1 MFGSRLSERYLEMQG
16 FRAAAVQMRTGLDV
30 AANVAEAE
38 RLIREAAA
46 GGADYVL
53 TPEMTT
59 VLDRDRKRLLAAIGP
74 EESDPSLK
82 RFQSLAAELGIHL
95 HIGSMAIRLDAD
107 SVANRAFLIGPDGV
121 LLARYDKIHM
131 YDVDLGGGE
140 SYRES
145 KLYRPGAAAVVA
157 DLPWT
162 RLGLTV
168 CYDVRFSQLFRALA
182 RTGASVIAVPA
193 AFTQTTGE
201 AHWHILLR
209 ARAIETG
216 SYVIAAAQGGHHED
230 GRETFGH
237 SLIVDPWGRILA
249 EAEREPGVILADID
263 PAMSHTTRERI
274 PVLANERAFSMPVA
288 PAAEQM
294 KRPA

>member
-1 MFGSRLSERYLEMQG
+1 MQK

-30 AANVAEAE
+30 ATNVREAE
-38 RLIREAAA
+38 KYIRQAASE
-46 GGADYVL
+46 GAAYVL

-59 VLDRDRKRLLAAIGP
+59 ILDGKRERLLSAISP
-74 EESDPSLK
+74 QDTDPSLK
-82 RFQSLAAELGIHL
+82 HFQALAAELRLHL
-95 HIGSMAIRLDAD
+95 HIGSMPIKLDNE
-107 SVANRAFLIGPDGV
+107 SVANRAFLIGPGGDIV
-121 LLARYDKIHM
+121 ASYDKIHM
-131 YDVDLGGGE
+131 YDVDLGNGE

-145 KLYRPGAAAVVA
+145 KLYRPGTEAVIA

-162 RLGLTV
+162 RFGLTV
-168 CYDVRFSQLFRALA
+168 CYDVRFPRLFHALA
-182 RTGASVIAVPA
+182 DSGSAVIAVPA

-237 SLIVDPWGRILA
+237 SMIIDPWGRILA
-249 EAEREPGVILADID
+249 EAERDPGIIFADID
-263 PAMSHTTRERI
+263 PELSLTTRRRV
-274 PVLANERAFSMPVA
+274 PALANERDFTSPVVSA
-288 PAAEQM
+288 STLATAS
-294 KRPA
+294 

>member
-1 MFGSRLSERYLEMQG
+1 MFGSVHSEGFQEMQG
-16 FRAAAVQMRTGLDV
+16 FRAAAVQMRSGLDV
-30 AANVAEAE
+30 AANVSEAE
-38 RLIREAAA
+38 RLVRQAASD
-46 GGADYVL
+46 GADYVL

-59 VLDRDRKRLLAAIGP
+59 ILDRDRRRLLAAIGP

-82 RFQSLAAELGIHL
+82 RFQALAAELGIHL
-95 HIGSMAIRLDAD
+95 HIGSMAIRLDGE
-107 SVANRAFLIGPDGV
+107 SVANRAFLIGPDGGIM
-121 LLARYDKIHM
+121 ARYDKIHM

-157 DLPWT
+157 DLPWM

-168 CYDVRFSQLFRALA
+168 CYDLRFAPLFRALA
-182 RTGASVIAVPA
+182 KTGASLIAVPA

-216 SYVIAAAQGGHHED
+216 SYVIAAAQGGHHAD
-230 GRETFGH
+230 GRETYGH
-237 SLIVDPWGRILA
+237 SLIVDPWGHILA
-249 EAEREPGVILADID
+249 EADREPGVILADID
-263 PAMSHTTRERI
+263 PAMSKMTRERI
-274 PVLANERAFSMPVA
+274 PVLANERAFAMPVA
-288 PAAEQM
+288 PAPQQLKTAS
-294 KRPA
+294 